1 MNATISDRGAVMANF
16 INADRETDYLFP
28 PSMQDWLPEDH
39 LARFVAE
46 VVDQLDLSELT
57 SQYAGRGSQAH
68 HPAVLLS
75 LLIYGYATGVFSSRK
90 IERATHD
97 SIAFRYLAANTH
109 PDHDTI
115 AAFRRRFL
123 PQLENLFVQV
133 LLLAREMKLMKLGRI
148 ALDGTKMKANA
159 SKHKAL
165 SYGHAKK
172 IEAQLKAEVSALTA
186 QAEAADQAPVIEGMD
201 VPAEISRREARL
213 AALAEAKRKIEE
225 RAQERFEREQAEYQQ
240 KQAERQAQR
249 DAGKKPRG
257 REPEPPLPG
266 PRDTDQV
273 NLTDEQSR
281 IMPVS
286 GGGFEQCYNAQAG
299 VDTETMLVVSTHIT
313 QAANDKREVA
323 PALSKLCALP
333 EALGTATDLLADTG
347 YFSKANVQACID
359 SNIQPSLAT
368 ARDKHHLSVF
378 DRFATDTPAPDT
390 EDPVALMKHQLTTQ
404 SGRALYALRKQTVEP
419 VFGIIKHVMGL
430 RQFSLRGVDNVAGEW
445 TLANL
450 AWNVKRMNVLR
461 LAV

>member
-1 MNATISDRGAVMANF
+1 MMGNF
-16 INADRETDYLFP
+16 LNADRDTDYLFP

-39 LARFVAE
+39 LARFVVD
-46 VVDQLDLSELT
+46 VVDQLDLSDLT
-57 SQYAGRGSQAH
+57 RQYSGRGSQAH
-68 HPAVLLS
+68 HPAVLLN

-123 PQLENLFVQV
+123 PQFEALFVQV
-133 LLLAREMKLMKLGRI
+133 LLLAREMKLMKLGQI
-148 ALDGTKMKANA
+148 ALDGTKVKANA

-165 SYGHAKK
+165 SYAHAKK

-201 VPAEISRREARL
+201 VPAEIARREARL
-213 AALAEAKRKIEE
+213 AALAEAKRKIEA
-225 RAQERFEREQAEYQQ
+225 RAQERFEREQAEYQH
-240 KQAERQAQR
+240 KQAKRQAQR
-249 DAGKKPRG
+249 DWGKKPRG

-266 PRDTDQV
+266 PRDTDQI
-273 NLTDEQSR
+273 NLTDEESR

-299 VDTETMLVVSTHIT
+299 VDTETMLVVSAHIT
-313 QAANDKREVA
+313 QATNDKQEVV
-323 PALSKLCALP
+323 PALSRLCALP

-347 YFSKANVQACID
+347 YFSQANVEACIGSD
-359 SNIQPSLAT
+359 IQPSLAV
-368 ARDKHHLSVF
+368 ARDQHHPCVF
-378 DRFATDTPAPDT
+378 DRFAPDTPAPDT

-419 VFGIIKHVMGL
+419 VFGIIKQVMGL
-430 RQFSLRGVDNVAGEW
+430 RQFSLRGVDKVTGEW
-445 TLANL
+445 TLATL